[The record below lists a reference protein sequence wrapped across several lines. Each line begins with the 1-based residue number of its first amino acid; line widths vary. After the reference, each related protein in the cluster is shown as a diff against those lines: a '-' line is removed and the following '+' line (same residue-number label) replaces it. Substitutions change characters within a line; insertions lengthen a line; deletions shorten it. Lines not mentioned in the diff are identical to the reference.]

1 MSQLFYEY
9 RIIGI
14 NAVLILLSVA
24 LAIVFLSVIG
34 GDLLNL
40 SYLGYE
46 VIAPFVAAIAVC
58 EWGKTRADENFDIVS
73 SQSKSLFNWVLTRTA
88 AAFSVTGFF
97 ILASMIAVSF
107 IRSELPFWELVLLYF
122 PPALFLSSVGSLL
135 GICFVQ
141 EHISTMI
148 CGTIWIV
155 SMLAHSL
162 LRIPLIEYGYLFIRF
177 VGDQNNVW
185 IYNKMILFGISI
197 ALWLLIYLV
206 CKRKYP

>member
-1 MSQLFYEY
+1 MRLLLYEY

-24 LAIVFLSVIG
+24 LAIVLLSVIG

-58 EWGKTRADENFDIVS
+58 EWGRTRADANFDIVS
-73 SQSKSLFNWVLTRTA
+73 SQSKSLFTWVLTRTVV
-88 AAFSVTGFF
+88 AFCMTSFF

-107 IRSELPFWELVLLYF
+107 IRSELPLWELVLLYI
-122 PPALFLSSVGSLL
+122 PPALFLSSLGSLL

-148 CGTIWIV
+148 CGTIWII
-155 SMLAHSL
+155 SMLARSL
-162 LRIPLIEYGYLFIRF
+162 LRFPLVEYGYLFIRF
-177 VGDQNNVW
+177 AGDLNNIWVF
-185 IYNKMILFGISI
+185 NKMILFGISI

-206 CKRKYP
+206 CKRKQ